1 MKDRMQRLFRS
12 TSRAIGRFFTAGWAA
27 VDFLAAP

>member
-12 TSRAIGRFFTAGWAA
+12 TSVQLDGFFTAGWAA